1 MIDMLG
7 ASPAFTRAQ
16 MTSSTAVAKRFP
28 EVKRRAKEAPQLV
41 MDRNEPESVVLSYE
55 DYEFLYE
62 QAWKLREL
70 ENALE
75 QSEVERLYAGR
86 LEDSRWSEGV
96 ELQQA
101 AMAALEDRL
110 AGAQNRAAV

>member
-1 MIDMLG
+1 MGDRARVELVHHAAG
-7 ASPAFTRAQ
+7 AGRAGVQ
-16 MTSSTAVAKRFP
+16 AGDGVVRDVEHPGLPVDGQAAV
-28 EVKRRAKEAPQLV
+28 
-41 MDRNEPESVVLSYE
+41 DRSYE

-62 QAWKLREL
+62 QAWKPREL

-110 AGAQNRAAV
+110 AGAQNRAAISSRA